1 MKSLLIS
8 LLLLAPA
15 VLCDPRSP
23 WKIHLDT
30 VNRQRSKFAEKYQV
44 ANTNELTYDPKL
56 EKKILEQ
63 LALTDTCPQSS
74 IISHNGFDFYFDIG
88 NVDEGKSMMYD
99 LVSAAG
105 KKTMASYIS
114 TCMKTG
120 VRIIS
125 AVTDS
130 SDTPAISGPPA
141 SQCPDGSFPNGELC
155 KLKNNRNGYIRKD
168 VWDDLGSAGKIIV
181 EKTKEQAERK
191 IEETFMPWRTWGRLG
206 R

>member
-8 LLLLAPA
+8 LLILAPA

-23 WKIHLDT
+23 WKIHLET
-30 VNRQRSKFAEKYQV
+30 VNRQRSKFAEKYQI
-44 ANTNELTYDPKL
+44 ANMNELIYDPKL

-63 LALTDTCPQSS
+63 LAFTDTCPKPS

-88 NVDEGKSMMYD
+88 NVDEGKSAVYD
-99 LVSAAG
+99 LVSGVG

-130 SDTPAISGPPA
+130 S
-141 SQCPDGSFPNGELC
+141 
-155 KLKNNRNGYIRKD
+155 
-168 VWDDLGSAGKIIV
+168 
-181 EKTKEQAERK
+181 
-191 IEETFMPWRTWGRLG
+191 
-206 R
+206 

>member
-23 WKIHLDT
+23 WKIHLET

-44 ANTNELTYDPKL
+44 ANRNELTYDPKL

-63 LALTDTCPQSS
+63 LAFTDTW
-74 IISHNGFDFYFDIG
+74 
-88 NVDEGKSMMYD
+88 KSVMYD
-99 LVSAAG
+99 LVSAVG

-141 SQCPDGSFPNGELC
+141 SQCPDGSFPNGNLC
-155 KLKNNRNGYIRKD
+155 NLKNNRDGYVRKGWFD
-168 VWDDLGSAGKIIV
+168 PIGLAVEILAKKTDEVYEDAKEEAGKV
-181 EKTKEQAERK
+181 LVGTAE
-191 IEETFMPWRTWGRLG
+191 ILDG
-206 R
+206 

>member
-15 VLCDPRSP
+15 VMCDPRSP

-44 ANTNELTYDPKL
+44 ANMNELTYDPKL

-63 LALTDTCPQSS
+63 LAFTDTCPKPS

-88 NVDEGKSMMYD
+88 NVDEGKSTVYD
-99 LVSAAG
+99 LISAVG
-105 KKTMASYIS
+105 KKTMTSYIS

-130 SDTPAISGPPA
+130 SDTPAISGPPT
-141 SQCPDGSFPNGELC
+141 SQCPDGSFPSSDFGGLC
-155 KLKNNRNGYIRKD
+155 KLKKNRKGYVRKD
-168 VWDDLGSAGKIIV
+168 VFDDFAKWICVPKKGF
-181 EKTKEQAERK
+181 RCY
-191 IEETFMPWRTWGRLG
+191 
-206 R
+206 